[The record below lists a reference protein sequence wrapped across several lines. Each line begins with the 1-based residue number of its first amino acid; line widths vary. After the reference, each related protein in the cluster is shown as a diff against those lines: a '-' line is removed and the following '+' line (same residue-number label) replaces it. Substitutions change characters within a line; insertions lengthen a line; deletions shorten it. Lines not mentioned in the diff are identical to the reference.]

1 MNPELDKLRRRPFFF
16 PLLLPVGV
24 FIALMVAAAWLFD
37 ARATTVVMV
46 VRHAETEPSN
56 DPDPGLSIDGRE
68 RAARLA
74 RLLSQARPVRG
85 VDAIFTSEL
94 RRTQQ
99 TATPLSEALA
109 LPVNVVPSPTWNKLP
124 RKILSEHRGEYVL
137 VAGSSNTVPQLVTA
151 LSGEEVG
158 LREDEYDTLFIV
170 FVPQISKP
178 RVVRIRY

>member
-1 MNPELDKLRRRPFFF
+1 MNPELDKMRRRPFFF
-16 PLLLPVGV
+16 PLLLPVVV
-24 FIALMVAAAWLFD
+24 FIALLAAAAWLFD

-46 VRHAETEPSN
+46 VRHAETEPST
-56 DPDPGLSIDGRE
+56 DADPGLSIDGRE

-85 VDAIFTSEL
+85 VDAIFTSEF

-109 LPVNVVPSPTWNKLP
+109 LPVNVVPSATWSKLP
-124 RKILSEHRGEYVL
+124 RKILSQHRGEYVL
-137 VAGSSNTVPQLVTA
+137 VAGSWNNVPTLVQA
-151 LSGEEVG
+151 LSGEEVT
-158 LREDEYDTLFIV
+158 LREEEYDALFIV